1 MSRRGDGR
9 FKPKEPKEP
18 KSASGPF
25 HFFLDDFRAEV
36 KKSKTVV
43 IEPKDMIKK
52 CTERWHK
59 MKERDKMKYKI
70 MSMADHKREKYERKI
85 FNSRC
90 KELKVEV
97 NKPKRCRAAFL
108 WFIQEKMKENNSKL
122 KSSEHIKILHQQY
135 KDLSEEEKRPYLEME
150 ERDRE
155 RNKEEV
161 SVIRKK
167 KRKEKKEE
175 KRRQTKE
182 AKKKSATY
190 IPHERIKSNEY
201 VSDSDSD

>member
-1 MSRRGDGR
+1 MSPREGGR
-9 FKPKEPKEP
+9 FKPKELKEP

-25 HFFLDDFRAEV
+25 HFFLDDFRNEV

-70 MSMADHKREKYERKI
+70 MSMADHKRERYERKI

-90 KELKVEV
+90 KEEKVEV
-97 NKPKRCRAAFL
+97 NKPKRCRAAVL
-108 WFIQEKMKENNSKL
+108 WFIQEKRKEKNSKL
-122 KSSEHIKILHQQY
+122 KWCEYFKILHQQY
-135 KDLSEEEKRPYLEME
+135 KDLSEEEKKPYLEME
-150 ERDRE
+150 ERDKQ

-161 SVIRKK
+161 RVMRQK
-167 KRKEKKEE
+167 KRKEKNEE
-175 KRRQTKE
+175 KRRQNKT
-182 AKKKSATY
+182 AKKKSASF
-190 IPHERIKSNEY
+190 IPHERITSNEY
-201 VSDSDSD
+201 VSDTDSD